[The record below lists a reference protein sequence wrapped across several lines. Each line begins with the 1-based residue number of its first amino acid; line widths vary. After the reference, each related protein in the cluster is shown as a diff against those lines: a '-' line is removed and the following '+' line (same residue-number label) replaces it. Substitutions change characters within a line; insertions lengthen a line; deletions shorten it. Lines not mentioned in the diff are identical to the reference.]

1 MDYKVSVIVPVYNKA
16 GYISTC
22 MESILGQTLE
32 GVEVVCINDG
42 STDDS
47 LSILRS
53 YSADNKDVAVI
64 DQRNMG
70 VAYSRNVGIKESH
83 GEFLAFMDPDDYYP
97 SKDVL
102 EKLYTKAKQNGVKIC
117 GGAQNKLRDGKVVA
131 DYNSLNSGYLF
142 DKEGIVEYSDYQFD
156 FGFQRFIYDRE
167 MIVSNGID
175 FPMYVRFQ
183 DPPFF
188 VKAMTTAS
196 RFYAVKDFTYCYRE
210 AYKEVGWN
218 LVKKTDML
226 RGLRDNLTFAQE
238 KGLDVLAD
246 RTLERLVSPYYQDVI
261 LTGNDPFACKILA
274 ERLEGFV
281 ALSDEAHSE
290 DISRMVSDL
299 KDSIPSQEKR
309 PKISVIV
316 PVYNVE
322 KYLRECLDS
331 VLNQTFEDYEVIC
344 VNDGTKD
351 GSATICAEFVK
362 KDPRFRLV
370 NKFNG
375 GLSSSRNFGADYA
388 VGKFIYFLDSDD
400 YLVPNALERLVS
412 LATSENLDIIFF
424 DAETLIEKG
433 VSDVVRRQYEG
444 FYVNRN
450 VESKVT
456 TGKELMAMLN
466 EANAYRTPVQLA
478 FMRRGFYDQAMLSNY
493 NGVVH
498 EDNLFTFRSLRAAE
512 RAKYIPEPL
521 YVRRIR
527 ADSIMTVK
535 TTMKNYVGYSI
546 CCYEVWKLTEK
557 GCTEAEK
564 KTLAELMMSTDS
576 CMKRI
581 REQERPK
588 INLISV
594 GDKIRFCSVPV
605 IKGKEYY
612 LARGQP
618 IATVVLDVKQGD
630 DYRSA
635 VNAVLN
641 QTLWDTDCYAVSS
654 SDEVKKFCSSRGVKV
669 YPSQVA
675 AISDARSEYIV
686 TADTSTRLTETFVA
700 RSLDRIRRYAITGR
714 RFVSEDG
721 SMSAE
726 TFIAGYGCEDEET
739 VDWLVRNEGE
749 AIEFVPISE
758 PSDDRLKQLVES
770 VMTNVGLL
778 YHRVLKK
785 LRS

>member
-1 MDYKVSVIVPVYNKA
+1 MI
-16 GYISTC
+16 
-22 MESILGQTLE
+22 
-32 GVEVVCINDG
+32 CINDG

-53 YSADNKDVAVI
+53 YCADNKDVVVI

-102 EKLYTKAKQNGVKIC
+102 EKLYTKAKQSGVKIC
-117 GGAQNKLRDGKVVA
+117 GGAQSKLRDGKVVA
-131 DYNSLNSGYLF
+131 DYNQLNSGYLF
-142 DKEGIVEYSDYQFD
+142 DREGIVEYSDYQFD
-156 FGFQRFIYDRE
+156 FGFQRFIYDRD
-167 MIVSNGID
+167 MIVSNGIY
-175 FPMYVRFQ
+175 FPLYVRFQ

-188 VKAMTTAS
+188 VKAMTAAS

-226 RGLRDNLTFAQE
+226 KGLRDNLTFAQE
-238 KGLDVLAD
+238 NGLDSLAD
-246 RTLERLVSPYYQDVI
+246 RTLDRLASLYYQDVI

-274 ERLEGFV
+274 ERLEGILP
-281 ALSDEAHSE
+281 LSDEAHSE
-290 DISRMVSDL
+290 AISRMVSDL
-299 KDSIPSQEKR
+299 RSSFPGHERR
-309 PKISVIV
+309 PTVSVVV

-322 KYLRECLDS
+322 RYLRECLDS
-331 VLNQTFEDYEVIC
+331 VLDQTFEDFEVIC

-351 GSATICAEFVK
+351 GSASICREFVK

-375 GLSSSRNFGADYA
+375 GLSSSRNLGADFA
-388 VGKFIYFLDSDD
+388 VGEFIYFLDSDD
-400 YLVPNALERLVS
+400 YLVPNALERLVT
-412 LATSENLDIIFF
+412 LATSENLDIVFF

-466 EANAYRTPVQLA
+466 EAKAYRTPVQLA

-512 RAKYIPEPL
+512 RAMYVPEPL
-521 YVRRIR
+521 YIRRIR

-535 TTMKNYVGYSI
+535 TTMKNYIGYSV

-557 GCTEAEK
+557 GCTEAERR
-564 KTLAELMMSTDS
+564 TLDELLMSTDS

-618 IATVVLDVKQGD
+618 IATVVLDVRQGD

-654 SDEVKKFCSSRGVKV
+654 SDEVRRFCSSRGVKV
-669 YPSQVA
+669 YPSQEA

-686 TADTSTRLTETFVA
+686 TADTSTRLAETFVA

-726 TFIAGYGCEDEET
+726 AFIAGYGCEDEET

-749 AIEFVPISE
+749 AIEFVPVSE
-758 PSDDRLKQLVES
+758 PSDDRLKQIVEA
-770 VMTNVGLL
+770 VMTRAGLL